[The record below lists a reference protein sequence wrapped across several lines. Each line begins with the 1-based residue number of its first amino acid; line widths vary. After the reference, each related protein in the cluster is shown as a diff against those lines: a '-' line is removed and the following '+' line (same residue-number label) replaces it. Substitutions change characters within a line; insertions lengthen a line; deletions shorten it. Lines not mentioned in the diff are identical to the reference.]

1 MLKEFVGVRSGN
13 VEIRK
18 RSGGAHESLD
28 RFRALSLE
36 AFDAR
41 WLAGLPGIT
50 GMRDHEGYYRVP
62 TETDVN
68 LKPIRSVARTG
79 TETERSAMRSCVIVW
94 IFSIQ
99 GGRCVSYVFIWPEAQ
114 RLDKNPRPKGQ
125 RN

>member
-41 WLAGLPGIT
+41 WLAGLPGIA
-50 GMRDHEGYYRVP
+50 GMRDHKGYYR
-62 TETDVN
+62 DIWA
-68 LKPIRSVARTG
+68 LRRTG
-79 TETERSAMRSCVIVW
+79 TETET
-94 IFSIQ
+94 
-99 GGRCVSYVFIWPEAQ
+99 GTENGH
-114 RLDKNPRPKGQ
+114 
-125 RN
+125 